1 MSTLATTQVVPLYA
15 GFWRR
20 AAAAVLD
27 GIILFIPNLI
37 LTFLVTGMLAFVIQ
51 IAIGIL
57 YYTILTASEAQ
68 ATWGKRAFGIKV
80 TSLEGQRIGF
90 GRSLARYFATWL
102 SGLILAIGFIMAGF
116 TSRKQALHDMICGT
130 LVVNREASVEEIEAG
145 GDTMPV
151 TAGVWVMVVVLFVLP
166 FFGGILAAIAIP
178 AYSDYTMRSKVAA
191 ALNVAGQLK
200 QDVERAHAE
209 KRQWAVGPATVDT
222 TYVQSAEITAQ
233 GHVVVTLPANVA
245 NGGRIR
251 YTPSDAGGTLQ
262 WKCAGEGVANKYLP
276 ASCRS

>member
-27 GIILFIPNLI
+27 GVILIIPNLI
-37 LTFLVTGMLAFVIQ
+37 IAFLVQGLGATLVQ
-51 IAIGIL
+51 IVVDAL
-57 YYTILTASEAQ
+57 YYAILTSSASQ
-68 ATWGKRAFGIKV
+68 ATLGKRAFGIKV
-80 TSLEGQRIGF
+80 TNLEGGRIGF
-90 GRSLARYFATWL
+90 GRALARYFAAWL
-102 SGLILAIGFIMAGF
+102 SAIILGIGFLMAGF

-130 LVVNREASVEEIEAG
+130 LVVNREASDEEIAAG

-151 TAGVWVMVVVLFVLP
+151 TAGVWVMVVVLFAIP

-178 AYSDYTMRSKVAA
+178 AYSDYTARSKVAA
-191 ALNVAGQLK
+191 ALAVAGPLRLE
-200 QDVERAHAE
+200 VETAQAE
-209 KRQWAVGPATVDT
+209 KRKWTTGPANVDT
-222 TYVQSAEITAQ
+222 TYVQAAEITAQ

-245 NGGRIR
+245 GGGRVR
-251 YTPSDAGGTLQ
+251 YTPSDSGGALQ
-262 WKCAGEGVANKYLP
+262 WKCSAEGVANKYLP

>member
-27 GIILFIPNLI
+27 GLILTIPNLV
-37 LTFLVTGMLAFVIQ
+37 LTFFMPGLWALLGQVV
-51 IAIGIL
+51 IGIL
-57 YYTILTASEAQ
+57 YYALLTSSEAQ

-80 TSLEGQRIGF
+80 TTLEGERIGF
-90 GRSLARYFATWL
+90 GRSLGRYFASWI
-102 SGLILAIGFIMAGF
+102 SGLIIGIGFIMAGF

-130 LVVNREASVEEIEAG
+130 LVVNREASGEEIEAG

-151 TAGVWVMVVVLFVLP
+151 TAGVWVMVVVLFAVP

-178 AYSDYTMRSKVAA
+178 AYQDYTVRSKVVGAIA
-191 ALNVAGQLK
+191 VAGTLK
-200 QDVERAHAE
+200 QEVESAHAE
-209 KRQWAVGPATVDT
+209 KRKWTTGPATVDSP
-222 TYVQSAEITAQ
+222 YVQAAEITPQ

-251 YTPSDAGGTLQ
+251 YTPTDTGGALQ
-262 WKCAGEGVANKYLP
+262 WKCSGEGVANKYLP